1 MENNNNNNKLNYK
14 GYRRTSSKSGELTI
28 HIKPRLARRIGNYCE
43 LKNISKTRFVES
55 CVEQILLREEKNALE
70 KMTREQLIHLILS
83 ERG

>member
-1 MENNNNNNKLNYK
+1 MEIKKMKNEINYK
-14 GYRRTSSKSGELTI
+14 IYE
-28 HIKPRLARRIGNYCE
+28 
-43 LKNISKTRFVES
+43 KNISKTRFVES